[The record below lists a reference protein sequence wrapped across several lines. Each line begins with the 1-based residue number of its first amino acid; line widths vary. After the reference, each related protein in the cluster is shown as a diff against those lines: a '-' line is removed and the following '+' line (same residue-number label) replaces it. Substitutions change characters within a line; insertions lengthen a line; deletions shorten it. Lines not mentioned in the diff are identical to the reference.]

1 MAMDWTTVTTAAL
14 SALGGGGL
22 WAVVK
27 AAVDKKKSP
36 YDRFMEVMDR
46 QEQLCSEIRAELAEE
61 REDSAAKSHVI
72 AQAAKCPHRFKDP
85 ASPCPV
91 DAANDERLKRICKLC
106 KEEGGND

>member
-1 MAMDWTTVTTAAL
+1 MAMDWTTMITAAL

-22 WAVVK
+22 WAVIK

-61 REDSAAKSHVI
+61 RADSAAKSHVI
-72 AQAAKCPHRFKDP
+72 AQASKCKYRFGD
-85 ASPCPV
+85 ASIRCAV
-91 DAANDERLKRICKLC
+91 EEANDERLKRKCEICKA
-106 KEEGGND
+106 KEVKE